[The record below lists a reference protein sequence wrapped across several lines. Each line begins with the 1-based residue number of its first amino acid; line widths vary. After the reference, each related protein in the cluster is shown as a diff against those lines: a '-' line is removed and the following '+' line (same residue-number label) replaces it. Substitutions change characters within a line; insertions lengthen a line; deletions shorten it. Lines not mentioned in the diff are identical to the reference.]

1 MNYME
6 MELDREVRLAA
17 FEFLSG
23 QIARF
28 GEVIPA
34 RILSRDFIFRGSIVP
49 LIGPQGIFKPKV
61 LPEMPISI
69 KTAPEVP
76 GKPRPYDDRPAES
89 GVMIY
94 RYRGVDPF
102 HHENVRLRLAMTR
115 GVPLIYFYGVEEG
128 LYRPIWPIFIVDDH
142 PASLSFH
149 IMVDDELT
157 SLRGSGWNPDTHA
170 TPRRRYITVEV
181 QQRLHQV
188 AFRAHVLRA
197 YQNSC
202 AVCRLRHPELLEAAH
217 IFEDRHPLGVPAI
230 SNGLSMC
237 SIHHKAFDSNILGVR
252 PDYSV
257 EIRED
262 ILHEIDGPMLRYGL
276 QGFQGQG
283 ILLPRRLEERPDR
296 DALKERYDRFRV
308 AG

>member
-1 MNYME
+1 MNYTDL
-6 MELDREVRLAA
+6 ELDRAVRLAA
-17 FEFLSG
+17 FEFLAG

-34 RILSRDFIFRGSIVP
+34 RVLSRDFVFRGSSVP
-49 LIGPQGIFKPKV
+49 LIGPQGIFKPKI

-76 GKPRPYDDRPAES
+76 GKPRPYDDRPIES

-94 RYRGVDPF
+94 RYRGIDPF

-115 GVPLIYFYGVEEG
+115 GVPLIYCYGVEEG
-128 LYRPIWPIFIVDDH
+128 YYRPIWPVFVVDDH
-142 PASLSFH
+142 PASLSFF
-149 IMVDDELT
+149 IMADEVSV
-157 SLRGSGWNPDTHA
+157 SLKVPEWNPDIRP

-197 YQNSC
+197 YKNSC

-217 IFEDRHPLGVPAI
+217 ILEDRHPRGVPAI

-262 ILHEIDGPMLRYGL
+262 VLHEIDGPMLRYGL
-276 QGFQGQG
+276 QEFQDHG
-283 ILLPRRLEERPDR
+283 ILVPRRPDERPDR
-296 DALKERYDRFRV
+296 DALKERFERFRA